1 MKWLKKLGS
10 WTAKN
15 AGTIAKVALPIAGF
29 AVGMVAPGVGAT
41 IGKLADKLGNKVA
54 GMTGIGDGKPGVFG
68 IGDGLP
74 GILGVGTGKARQA
87 MIDAAV
93 EKIKALTSK
102 VNSGVELSPPEQ
114 LELQQ
119 AKKQADRDMKKD
131 GINPLVLVG
140 GGLLALFAFGGNSR
154 R

>member
-1 MKWLKKLGS
+1 MKWLKKLSS
-10 WTAKN
+10 WTVKN
-15 AGTIAKVALPIAGF
+15 AGTIAKVALPLAGF

-41 IGKLADKLGNKVA
+41 IGKLADKFGNKVA
-54 GMTGIGDGKPGVFG
+54 SITGVGDGKPGVLG

-74 GILGVGTGKARQA
+74 GILGIGTGKARQA

-102 VNSGVELSPPEQ
+102 VNSGVELSPPEK

-140 GGLLALFAFGGNSR
+140 GGLLALFALR
-154 R
+154 K